1 MPEPVIIDTLRSPIG
16 RAFKGALVDIR
27 PDDLGGFVVSSLL
40 ARHPQIDPA
49 LVDDVIVGAANG
61 AGEQSMNLARCVAAL
76 AGLPDTVPGTT
87 VNRFC
92 ASSLEAV
99 RMSAHAI
106 AAGDGDLFIAAG
118 VESVSRT
125 AARGFGEDDKN
136 PRFTDRERDD
146 FVNEMYIPMG
156 ITAENVADQWG
167 VSRTDMDDFAA
178 MSQNRAATAR
188 DVGFFER
195 EIIPIPL
202 PDGSEFT
209 DDESI
214 RPGTTSD
221 ALAQLKPVF
230 RDNGRVTAGNACPL
244 NDGAAAVIVTSAER
258 AASLGLTPR
267 ARILG
272 SAVAGVAPDLMGVG
286 PIPAVRTLLER
297 TGMSMRDID
306 VVELNEAFAAQVLP
320 VCRELDISIEGQ
332 LNPHGGSIALGHPFG
347 MTGARILGTLLNDLE
362 TLDATVGLET
372 MCVGGGQG
380 AALLIERIQ

>member
-40 ARHPQIDPA
+40 ARHPQIDPG
-49 LVDDVIVGAANG
+49 LVDDVIVGVANG

-99 RMSAHAI
+99 RMAAHAI

-125 AARGFGEDDKN
+125 ATRGFGDDDEN

-156 ITAENVADQWG
+156 ITAENVADQWD
-167 VSRTDMDDFAA
+167 VSRADMDDFAA

-188 DVGFFER
+188 DVGFFAR

-214 RPGTTSD
+214 RPGTTAD

-230 RDNGRVTAGNACPL
+230 RDNGSVTAGNACPL

-258 AASLGLTPR
+258 AAALGLTPR

-272 SAVAGVAPDLMGVG
+272 SAVAGVAPEVMGVG

-297 TGMSMRDID
+297 AGMSMRDID

-362 TLDATVGLET
+362 TLDATIGLET
-372 MCVGGGQG
+372 MCIGGGQG